1 MHSFAPLSNLKIFVK
16 NCWIF
21 CCFFPKFRKFCEN
34 FAEFSPN
41 LTNFFRDFSK
51 MQHFSK
57 IFKMCNIFLGIFSK
71 NCRFFRKKAG
81 FSGHETA
88 KKVIVWIT
96 YRASCST
103 PEPAREGRLAQV
115 EVRAEQEELLVH
127 VEDSHAVPARGPH
140 AQLSRDPTNFRG
152 LVLGCIE
159 AKFCK

>member
-1 MHSFAPLSNLKIFVK
+1 M
-16 NCWIF
+16 F
-21 CCFFPKFRKFCEN
+21 CCFFKNFRKFCEN

-88 KKVIVWIT
+88 KKVIVSIT
-96 YRASCST
+96 YRASCKYFESGCET
-103 PEPAREGRLAQV
+103 VHAPADLRPQRRPA
-115 EVRAEQEELLVH
+115 VRTTRRSVC
-127 VEDSHAVPARGPH
+127 DSHYH
-140 AQLSRDPTNFRG
+140 F
-152 LVLGCIE
+152 
-159 AKFCK
+159 FCSFVS